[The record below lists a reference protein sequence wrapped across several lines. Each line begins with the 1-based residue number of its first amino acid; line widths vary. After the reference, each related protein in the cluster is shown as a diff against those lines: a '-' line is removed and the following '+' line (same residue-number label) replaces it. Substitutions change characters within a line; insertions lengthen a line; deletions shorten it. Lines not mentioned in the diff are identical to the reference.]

1 MVYKKKKKIE
11 KHLNSLTLLN
21 SYITIIYNGSN
32 IIVSSNI
39 IKFLRTLVG
48 KFLNKIYLIK
58 ISSFT
63 KFCLFNNLLFCYNLK
78 EIMKV
83 LCFTE
88 LVITFLL

>member
-1 MVYKKKKKIE
+1 MMNIFCP
-11 KHLNSLTLLN
+11 L

-48 KFLNKIYLIK
+48 KFLNKIDLIK

-88 LVITFLL
+88 LVIIFLL